1 MLEVEISVSV
11 LLEKTEKRK
20 KQEGVQCQKIFL
32 NEIVVNMSFFEQKN
46 PTKKPQ
52 NTTPK
57 KTPTTKQTKNQRQD
71 I

>member
-1 MLEVEISVSV
+1 MLEIEISASV

-46 PTKKPQ
+46 PTKKKPKTQ
-52 NTTPK
+52 PPK
-57 KTPTTKQTKNQRQD
+57 KKQQPS
-71 I
+71 